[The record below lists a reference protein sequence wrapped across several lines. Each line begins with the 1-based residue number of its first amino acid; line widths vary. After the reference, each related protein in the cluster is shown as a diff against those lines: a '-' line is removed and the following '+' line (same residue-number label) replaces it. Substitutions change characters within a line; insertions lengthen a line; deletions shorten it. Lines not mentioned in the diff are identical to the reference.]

1 MAKRSRPQTIEYA
14 FRFAK
19 GTNAEQSRM
28 VEMIRVNLD
37 ELVKQVILTH
47 NGEEIVI
54 DGFRLREAP
63 AANYELAKPVVQEP
77 PTASSANNH
86 LKRSAMSD
94 DSGN

>member
-1 MAKRSRPQTIEYA
+1 MTKRSRPQTIEYA

-47 NGEEIVI
+47 NGQEVVI
-54 DGFRLREAP
+54 DGFRLRDAP
-63 AANYELAKPVVQEP
+63 TTNYELAKPVVQEP
-77 PTASSANNH
+77 PS
-86 LKRSAMSD
+86 R
-94 DSGN
+94 